1 MERNMA
7 LETSR
12 LDRKLAQLRKKS
24 YISADLIDLLDEVTH
39 LQLAALPEAEVTLPP
54 DGELTPPE
62 AVLQGVS
69 LINREDF
76 PFDSAQ
82 AETLLG
88 KLVAIVS
95 KSEGPLGDGAKIVAE
110 ALDKGDL
117 TLAELFRHILDDDT
131 TFFATWAERMPDAPR
146 TLPFLALAA
155 MGPSIE
161 AAAGMLAE
169 KLPDVK
175 VMPVG
180 TCPVCGS
187 MPLISSLE
195 QKEGFRHATCSFC
208 RHHYR
213 IKRISCPVCGED
225 DQKKLTFFTVDEEPG
240 FRVDVCESCKSY
252 VKTIDFRNL
261 DRVALPV
268 LDDLDSL
275 ALDYVAANQGYRRAT
290 LSAWGF

>member
-1 MERNMA
+1 MERNMD

-12 LDRKLAQLRKKS
+12 LDRKLTQLRKKS
-24 YISADLIDLLDEVTH
+24 YISAELIDLLDEVTH
-39 LQLAALPEAEVTLPP
+39 LHLAALPEAQVTLPP
-54 DGELTPPE
+54 DSELSPPE
-62 AVLQGVS
+62 AVMQGVS
-69 LINREDF
+69 LINRENF
-76 PFDSAQ
+76 PFDAAQ
-82 AETLLG
+82 AEELLG
-88 KLVAIVS
+88 KLVDMVG
-95 KSEGPLGDGAKIVAE
+95 KSDSPLGEGARIVAE

-117 TLAELFRHILDDDT
+117 TPAELFRHVLDDDT
-131 TFFATWAERMPDAPR
+131 TFFATWAERMPEAPR

-161 AAAGMLAE
+161 AAAGLLAE
-169 KLPDVK
+169 KLPAMK
-175 VMPVG
+175 VPLVG

-213 IKRISCPVCGED
+213 IKRIACPVCGED

-240 FRVDVCESCKSY
+240 FRVDVCESCKTY
-252 VKTIDFRNL
+252 VKTIDFRDL

>member
-24 YISADLIDLLDEVTH
+24 YISAELIDLLDSVTH
-39 LQLAALPEAEVTLPP
+39 LQLSALSEAEVTLPP
-54 DGELTPPE
+54 DGGLSRPE

-69 LINREDF
+69 LINRENF
-76 PFDSAQ
+76 PYDAAQ
-82 AETLLG
+82 AENLLG
-88 KLVAIVS
+88 KLVDMVG
-95 KSEGPLGDGAKIVAE
+95 KSESPLGEGARIVGE
-110 ALDKGDL
+110 ALEKGEL
-117 TLAELFRHILDDDT
+117 TPAELFRHVLNDDT
-131 TFFATWAERMPDAPR
+131 TFFASWAERMPDAPR

-155 MGPSIE
+155 MGPSME
-161 AAAGMLAE
+161 AAAGMLAD
-169 KLPDVK
+169 KLPETK
-175 VMPVG
+175 VQPVG
-180 TCPVCGS
+180 TCPICGS

-213 IKRISCPVCGED
+213 IKRLSCPVCGED
-225 DQKKLTFFTVDEEPG
+225 DHKKLTFFTVDEEPG
-240 FRVDVCESCKSY
+240 FRVDVCDSCKTY
-252 VKTIDFRNL
+252 MKTIDFRDL
-261 DRVALPV
+261 DRVALPI

>member
-1 MERNMA
+1 MERDMT

-24 YISADLIDLLDEVTH
+24 YISAELIDLLDEVTH
-39 LQLAALPEAEVTLPP
+39 LQLAALPEARVVLPP
-54 DGELTPPE
+54 DEALTPPE

-76 PFDSAQ
+76 PFDRAQ
-82 AETLLG
+82 AESLLG
-88 KLVAIVS
+88 KLVALVR
-95 KSEGPLGDGAKIVAE
+95 KAGGPLGEGAGIVAE
-110 ALDKGDL
+110 ALEAGDL
-117 TLAELFRHILDDDT
+117 TPDELFRRFLDDDT
-131 TFFATWAERMPDAPR
+131 AFFGRWAERMQDAPR
-146 TLPFLALAA
+146 TLPFLVMAA
-155 MGPSIE
+155 MGPSME
-161 AAAGMLAE
+161 AAAGLLAE
-169 KLPDVK
+169 KLPEVK
-175 VMPVG
+175 VQPVG
-180 TCPVCGS
+180 TCPICGS

>member
-24 YISADLIDLLDEVTH
+24 YISAELIDLLDAVAH
-39 LQLAALPEAEVTLPP
+39 LQLAALPEARVTLPP

-69 LINREDF
+69 LINRENF
-76 PFDSAQ
+76 PYDAAQ
-82 AETLLG
+82 AEKLLG
-88 KLVAIVS
+88 ELVDLVGR
-95 KSEGPLGDGAKIVAE
+95 SEGPLGDGAKIVAE
-110 ALDKGDL
+110 ALDKGGL
-117 TLAELFRHILDDDT
+117 TPAELFRHMLDDDT

-169 KLPDVK
+169 KLPNMK
-175 VMPVG
+175 VTPVG
-180 TCPVCGS
+180 TCPVCGA

-195 QKEGFRHATCSFC
+195 RKEGFRHATCSFC

-213 IKRISCPVCGED
+213 IKRLACPVCGED
-225 DQKKLTFFTVDEEPG
+225 DHAKLTFFTVDEEPG
-240 FRVDVCESCKSY
+240 FRVDVCESCKTY
-252 VKTIDFRNL
+252 VKTIDFREL

>member
-7 LETSR
+7 QETRR

-24 YISADLIDLLDEVTH
+24 YISSELIDLLDEVSH
-39 LQLAALPEAEVTLPP
+39 LQLAALPEAEVRLPP
-54 DGELTPPE
+54 DEQLAAPE

-69 LINREDF
+69 LVNRENF
-76 PFDSAQ
+76 PFDAAQ
-82 AETLLG
+82 AERLLG
-88 KLVAIVS
+88 ELIRIVS
-95 KSEGPLGDGAKIVAE
+95 KIDGPLGDGAGIAAK
-110 ALDKGDL
+110 ALESGEL
-117 TLAELFRHILDDDT
+117 TPAELFRRFLDDDT
-131 TFFATWAERMPDAPR
+131 AFFGKWAERMPGAPR
-146 TLPFLALAA
+146 TLPFLVQAA
-155 MGPSIE
+155 MGPSME
-161 AAAGMLAE
+161 AAAGMLAA
-169 KLPDVK
+169 KLPDMK
-175 VMPVG
+175 ISPVG
-180 TCPVCGS
+180 TCPVCGA

-213 IKRISCPVCGED
+213 IKRIACPVCGED
-225 DQKKLTFFTVDEEPG
+225 DHKKLTFFTVDEEPG
-240 FRVDVCESCKSY
+240 FRVDVCETCKTY

>member
-1 MERNMA
+1 MERDMA

-12 LDRKLAQLRKKS
+12 LERKLAQLRKKS
-24 YISADLIDLLDEVTH
+24 YISTELIDLLDEVSH
-39 LQLAALPEAEVTLPP
+39 LQLAALPEAEVSLPP
-54 DGELTPPE
+54 DSALAQPE

-69 LINREDF
+69 LINRENF
-76 PFDSAQ
+76 PFDPVQ
-82 AETLLG
+82 AEQLLG
-88 KLVAIVS
+88 KLVAMVRKAGGS
-95 KSEGPLGDGAKIVAE
+95 LGEGAEIVAR
-110 ALDKGDL
+110 ALYAGDL
-117 TLAELFRHILDDDT
+117 TPDELFRRFLDDDT
-131 TFFATWAERMPDAPR
+131 AFFGRWAERMQDAPR
-146 TLPFLALAA
+146 TLPFLAMAA
-155 MGPSIE
+155 MGPSME
-161 AAAGMLAE
+161 AAAGMLAD

-175 VMPVG
+175 VQPVG
-180 TCPVCGS
+180 TCPICGS

-213 IKRISCPVCGED
+213 IRRIACPVCGED

-240 FRVDVCESCKSY
+240 FRVDVCESCKTY
-252 VKTIDFRNL
+252 IKTIDFRDL